1 VIADASLI
9 ALLRKI
15 VPPYAISTAST
26 DEAVRVLQ
34 NASRAVV
41 FSRIEKTLAE
51 RDRVADRLRSSSLIR
66 RVYRSDSNFLLV
78 HAQDSKRV
86 LSLMRDIGILVR
98 DFSGRG
104 TLGEAVRIT
113 IGTPEQ
119 NDRIIDALC
128 SNSAGSTP
136 Q

>member
-1 VIADASLI
+1 MNVQEF
-9 ALLRKI
+9 
-15 VPPYAISTAST
+15 Y
-26 DEAVRVLQ
+26 
-34 NASRAVV
+34 
-41 FSRIEKTLAE
+41 EKTLAE

-66 RVYRSDSNFLLV
+66 RVYPSDSNFLLV

-86 LSLMRDIGILVR
+86 LSLIREIGILVR

-104 TLGEAVRIT
+104 ALGEAVRIT

-128 SNSAGSTP
+128 SNSTGRTP